1 MTSTRSRFRE
11 SLESLQ
17 VSFRGELI
25 CDGQMKDHDG
35 SATENFHFF
44 PLANLDSIFTGLTE
58 GLAN

>member
-1 MTSTRSRFRE
+1 
-11 SLESLQ
+11 LESLQ

-44 PLANLDSIFTGLTE
+44 PLANLDSIFTGLPNFK